1 MEKLNKRSTPVF
13 YIAMLLLVL
22 VLFSTR
28 MTASLYA
35 RFTTTADGSD
45 GARVATFNVDCQG
58 TQGTP
63 MAINL
68 DFFDSTKRT
77 DTIEFAVTSSSEV
90 AVSYEISLIL
100 PEALTKLVK
109 DEKIVV
115 TLTEVGGATVKGTIN
130 TMTKQIT
137 FGNKN
142 LAPTNGTVTINYTIT
157 FTIPEGSIPGEIVEI
172 TDPITLRVHAEQID

>member
-58 TQGTP
+58 TLGTP
-63 MAINL
+63 MDITL

-90 AVSYEISLIL
+90 AVSYEISLFL
-100 PEALTKLVK
+100 PEKLTELINTG
-109 DEKIVV
+109 KIVV
-115 TLTEVGGATVKGTIN
+115 TLTEVGGATVGGTTTAN
-130 TMTKQIT
+130 GIT
-137 FGNKN
+137 FAKKN
-142 LAPTNGTVTINYTIT
+142 LGVANTEIKINYVIT
-157 FTIPEGSIPGEIVEI
+157 FTIPTGMVPGEIVKI
-172 TDPITLRVHAEQID
+172 TNPATLRVHVEQID